1 LVEQA
6 RNYSFD
12 FLRSIAMLLGLAV
25 HAPLI
30 FYFPEAASEFAI
42 ENIEPAENWIWHM
55 LDFITIWRMPIFFLL
70 SGFFSVLLINK
81 IGLKKYTLDRFIRIG
96 LTCLFFSAFFD
107 ILDGNF
113 DLTLNHLWFLYYL
126 FIFIIGFSFLYL
138 FSRFRILISKKLTIR
153 GWMVMLLLLIMIGQL
168 SILMDGTLSPLLF
181 YPPDTYLDLSIG
193 ALIYYLPF
201 YLLGAL
207 LYSNQQLFQILQS
220 KRLVMIMGLLSVF
233 FFSLFLYVNHLMFE
247 MTKYDFSLTQA
258 GSDIFKHTEFNPMV
272 VIVNNLL
279 KQINTITWIIFL
291 ISISTRY
298 IKSNNNTLKW
308 FVELSYPVYIL
319 HLAPVT
325 IISAEL
331 YIFGLNQVSIF
342 ILSILIGFFVSV
354 ILYYVT
360 IKFTPLNWL
369 VNGYR
374 KSFFK
379 IKYLNG

>member
-1 LVEQA
+1 
-6 RNYSFD
+6 
-12 FLRSIAMLLGLAV
+12 MLLGLAV

-42 ENIEPAENWIWHM
+42 EDIEPAENWIWLM
-55 LDFITIWRMPIFFLL
+55 LDFITVWRMPIFFLL

-81 IGLKKYTLDRFIRIG
+81 IGLKSYTLDRFIRIG
-96 LTCLFFSAFFD
+96 LTCLFFSALFD

-138 FSRFRILISKKLTIR
+138 FSSFQNIISTKLTLR
-153 GWMVMLLLLIMIGQL
+153 GWMIILLLVTMIGQL
-168 SILMDGTLSPLLF
+168 SILINGSLSPLMF
-181 YPPDTYLDLSIG
+181 YPPETYLDLNFG
-193 ALIYYLPF
+193 ALVYYFPF
-201 YLLGAL
+201 YLVGTL
-207 LYSNQQLFQILQS
+207 LYSNQQLFQVLDTRKFVIVS
-220 KRLVMIMGLLSVF
+220 GLLSVF
-233 FFSLFLYVNHLMFE
+233 FFSLFLYANDLMYE
-247 MTKYDFSLTQA
+247 INKYDLDLTQNGVA
-258 GSDIFKHTEFNPMV
+258 VFKHTEFNPMI
-272 VIVNNLL
+272 VILHNCL

-291 ISISTRY
+291 IAISTRY
-298 IKSNNNTLKW
+298 IRSNNSTLKW

-331 YIFGLNQVSIF
+331 YILGFNQISIF
-342 ILSILIGFFVSV
+342 ILSMLIGFFIAVM
-354 ILYYVT
+354 LYYTT
-360 IKFTPLNWL
+360 IKFTPISWL

-379 IKYLNG
+379 IRYLNDGKDTLNQ

>member
-1 LVEQA
+1 
-6 RNYSFD
+6 
-12 FLRSIAMLLGLAV
+12 MLLGLAV

-30 FYFPEAASEFAI
+30 FYFPEAASEFGI
-42 ENIEPAENWIWHM
+42 ENIEAAENWIWLM

-81 IGLKKYTLDRFIRIG
+81 IGLKSYTLDRFIRIG
-96 LTCLFFSAFFD
+96 LTCLLFSALFD

-126 FIFIIGFSFLYL
+126 FIFIIGLSFLHL
-138 FSRFRILISKKLTIR
+138 FSGFKRIISKKFTIR
-153 GWMVMLLLLIMIGQL
+153 GWMVILLLLIMIGQL
-168 SILMDGTLSPLLF
+168 SILIKGSLSPLLF
-181 YPPDTYLDLSIG
+181 YPPETYLDINFG
-193 ALIYYLPF
+193 ALVYYLPF
-201 YLLGAL
+201 YLAGTL
-207 LYSNQQLFQILQS
+207 LYSNQQLFHVLD
-220 KRLVMIMGLLSVF
+220 KRKFVIVTGLLSVF
-233 FFSLFLYVNHLMFE
+233 FFSLFLYLNNLMHE
-247 MTKYDFSLTQA
+247 TTKHDLDLIQNGGA
-258 GSDIFKHTEFNPMV
+258 IFKHAEFNT
-272 VIVNNLL
+272 ILIILNNAL

-298 IKSNNNTLKW
+298 IRSNHSSLKW

-331 YIFGLNQVSIF
+331 YILGLNQISIF
-342 ILSILIGFFVSV
+342 ILSMLIGFLITV
-354 ILYYVT
+354 ILYYTT
-360 IKFTPLNWL
+360 IKFTPISWL

-379 IKYLNG
+379 IRHLNGQKDALNQ

>member
-1 LVEQA
+1 
-6 RNYSFD
+6 
-12 FLRSIAMLLGLAV
+12 MLLGLAV

-30 FYFPEAASEFAI
+30 FYFPGAASEFAI
-42 ENIEPAENWIWHM
+42 ENIEPAENWIWPM

-81 IGLKKYTLDRFIRIG
+81 IGLKSYTLDRFIRIG
-96 LTCLFFSAFFD
+96 LTCLFFSALFD

-126 FIFIIGFSFLYL
+126 FIFIIGFSFLHL
-138 FSRFRILISKKLTIR
+138 SSSFQNIISKKLTFR
-153 GWMVMLLLLIMIGQL
+153 GWVGILLLVIMIGQL
-168 SILMDGTLSPLLF
+168 SILINGSLSPLMF
-181 YPPDTYLDLSIG
+181 YPPETYLDVNFG
-193 ALIYYLPF
+193 ALVYYFPF
-201 YLLGAL
+201 YLVGAL
-207 LYSNQQLFQILQS
+207 LYSNQELFHALDTRRFVIVS
-220 KRLVMIMGLLSVF
+220 GLLSVF
-233 FFSLFLYVNHLMFE
+233 FFSLFLYVNNLMYE
-247 MTKYDFSLTQA
+247 
-258 GSDIFKHTEFNPMV
+258 IFKYAEFNPI
-272 VIVNNLL
+272 VIILNNAL

-298 IKSNNNTLKW
+298 IRSNNSGLKW

-331 YIFGLNQVSIF
+331 YILGLNQISIF
-342 ILSILIGFFVSV
+342 ILSMLIGFFVTV
-354 ILYYVT
+354 ILYYTT
-360 IKFTPLNWL
+360 IKFTPINWL

-379 IKYLNG
+379 IRHLNG

>member
-1 LVEQA
+1 
-6 RNYSFD
+6 
-12 FLRSIAMLLGLAV
+12 MLLGLAV

-42 ENIEPAENWIWHM
+42 ENIEPAENWIWLM

-81 IGLKKYTLDRFIRIG
+81 IGLKSYTLDRFIRIG
-96 LTCLFFSAFFD
+96 LTCLFFSALFD

-126 FIFIIGFSFLYL
+126 FIFIIGLSSLYL
-138 FSRFRILISKKLTIR
+138 FSGFQRIISKKLTIR
-153 GWMVMLLLLIMIGQL
+153 GWMVILLLLIMIGQL
-168 SILMDGTLSPLLF
+168 SILINGSLSPLVF
-181 YPPDTYLDLSIG
+181 YPPETYSDLNFG
-193 ALIYYLPF
+193 ALVYYFPF
-201 YLLGAL
+201 YLAGIL
-207 LYSNQQLFQILQS
+207 LYSNQQLFHALDTRRFVIVS
-220 KRLVMIMGLLSVF
+220 GLLSVF
-233 FFSLFLYVNHLMFE
+233 FFSLFLYVNNLM
-247 MTKYDFSLTQA
+247 YDISKHDLDLTQNGA
-258 GSDIFKHTEFNPMV
+258 DLFKYAEFNPI
-272 VIVNNLL
+272 VIILNNVL

-291 ISISTRY
+291 IAISSRY
-298 IKSNNNTLKW
+298 IRSNNSILKW

-331 YIFGLNQVSIF
+331 YILGLNQISIF
-342 ILSILIGFFVSV
+342 VLSILMGFFITVL
-354 ILYYVT
+354 LYYTT
-360 IKFTPLNWL
+360 IKFTPINWL

-379 IKYLNG
+379 IRHLNG

>member
-1 LVEQA
+1 
-6 RNYSFD
+6 
-12 FLRSIAMLLGLAV
+12 MLLGLAV

-30 FYFPEAASEFAI
+30 FYFPEAASEFGI
-42 ENIEPAENWIWHM
+42 ENIEPAENWIWLM

-81 IGLKKYTLDRFIRIG
+81 IGLKSYTLDRFIRIG
-96 LTCLFFSAFFD
+96 LTCLLFSALFD

-126 FIFIIGFSFLYL
+126 FIFIIGLSFLHL
-138 FSRFRILISKKLTIR
+138 FSGFKRIISKKFTIR
-153 GWMVMLLLLIMIGQL
+153 GWMVILLLLIMIGQL
-168 SILMDGTLSPLLF
+168 SILINGSLSPLLF
-181 YPPDTYLDLSIG
+181 YPPETYLDINFG
-193 ALIYYLPF
+193 ALVYYLPF
-201 YLLGAL
+201 YLAGTL
-207 LYSNQQLFQILQS
+207 LYSNQQLFHVLD
-220 KRLVMIMGLLSVF
+220 KRKFVIVTGLLSVF
-233 FFSLFLYVNHLMFE
+233 FFSLFLYLNNLMHE
-247 MTKYDFSLTQA
+247 TTKHDLDLIQNGGA
-258 GSDIFKHTEFNPMV
+258 IFKHAEFNT
-272 VIVNNLL
+272 ILIILNNAL

-298 IKSNNNTLKW
+298 IRSNHSSLKW

-331 YIFGLNQVSIF
+331 YILGLNQISIF
-342 ILSILIGFFVSV
+342 ILSMLIGFLITV
-354 ILYYVT
+354 ILYYTT
-360 IKFTPLNWL
+360 IKFTPISWL

-379 IKYLNG
+379 IRHLNG